1 MDFPSENWVFND
13 WEDFDTASANVVG
26 DFTLE
31 VFAQLR
37 NTGRILDNFRCVLGG
52 SRHLEIDAS
61 LMDMIPNE
69 CFRGWRYKT
78 QKSPGEVVIRKNMFS
93 SAWVETPTTLLFNEA
108 SIYNAAG
115 QVVSND
121 VFMGM
126 LEDLPESGPETVA
139 TRYCVVIG
147 ADRKPALQFQCLPTS
162 AVVLSGKATFKG

>member
-26 DFTLE
+26 DYTLE

-52 SRHLEIDAS
+52 SKHLEINAS
-61 LMDMIPNE
+61 LTDMIPNE
-69 CFRGWRYKT
+69 CFRGWRYRT
-78 QKSPGEVVIRKNMFS
+78 QKSPAEVVIRKNMFS

-108 SIYNAAG
+108 SVYNAA
-115 QVVSND
+115 VSND

-147 ADRKPALQFQCLPTS
+147 ADRRPALQFQCLPTS
-162 AVVLSGKATFKG
+162 AVVLSGKAAFKG